1 MPNAVICA
9 ACGAKV
15 REDRVQCLRC
25 GEPLVAASPA
35 PAAAPR
41 PWRPAGLVAAG
52 IVLSGVAVVV
62 AGRAGD
68 SNDADATAAVADAA
82 APPAARPLP
91 RPAPSGVEMI
101 PEAGVAA
108 IDASR
113 VALAAYNSGDIAGSV
128 ERFTEA
134 VEANPEDAAA
144 LNNLG
149 QVLVRSGRA
158 AEALPY
164 FDRAIAVSSGTWSY
178 HFNRAR
184 AHGELR
190 SWPQAIAGYR
200 AAAALFPD
208 DYATRFNL
216 GKALQANG
224 DLPDAIE
231 AFERAIEL
239 APGQADFHL
248 SHGLALEAA
257 QRPRD
262 AAAAYRRFLELEPA
276 SADAEKI
283 KARISHLEGL

>member
-1 MPNAVICA
+1 MPNAIICA

-15 REDRVQCLRC
+15 REDRLQCLRC
-25 GEPLVAASPA
+25 GEPLVAAAPA
-35 PAAAPR
+35 PVDAPR
-41 PWRPAGLVAAG
+41 SRPPAVLVAAG
-52 IVLSGVAVVV
+52 VVLFGVAAVV
-62 AGRAGD
+62 AGRSAD
-68 SNDADATAAVADAA
+68 SNESDTSAAVAAA
-82 APPAARPLP
+82 SVSPAPRSMAEA
-91 RPAPSGVEMI
+91 APSGVEMI

-128 ERFTEA
+128 DRFTEA

-158 AEALPY
+158 AEAIPY

-184 AHGELR
+184 AHGELG

-208 DYATRFNL
+208 DYATQFNL

-224 DLPDAIE
+224 QLPDAID

-248 SHGLALEAA
+248 SHGLALEAG